1 MNLDGL
7 ADREQAETV
16 PCPLLA
22 CPAAAGETCRN
33 LLTGEPL
40 GHLPAHQARLV
51 AAGVRHAPL
60 DPRDITA
67 PHERTPR

>member
-1 MNLDGL
+1 MTLDDL

-16 PCPLLA
+16 PCPLQRCA
-22 CPAAAGETCRN
+22 QPVGQTCRN
-33 LLTGEPL
+33 LATGEPL
-40 GHLPAHQARLV
+40 DRLPAHHARLA